1 MMERKCEKYSRI
13 ERTRQK
19 KKTTEKEEGGGGGS
33 VKNVMNECKRR
44 EFEREMSDPS
54 FAIV

>member
-19 KKTTEKEEGGGGGS
+19 KKTTKKEEGGGS